1 MTYNIGDEITI
12 RVSEAIQSAY
22 DTAEV
27 VSAFVTGVDTED
39 PEQPY
44 QLRVGNSGPSGS
56 WLEESQYEIIAT
68 PAANN
73 DLDIAQVLVDY
84 AANRLTLSEAVTN
97 LKGLNA

>member
-1 MTYNIGDEITI
+1 MMYNTGDEITI
-12 RVSEAIQSAY
+12 RVSEDVQSAY

-27 VSAFVTGVDTED
+27 VSAFVIATDPED

-44 QLRVGNSGPSGS
+44 SLKVPGRPYGA
-56 WLEESQYEIIAT
+56 WLLASEYEIIAT

-73 DLDIAQVLVDY
+73 DLDIAQVLVEY

-97 LKGLNA
+97 LKGINA

>member
-12 RVSEAIQSAY
+12 RVSEDIQSAY
-22 DTAEV
+22 G
-27 VSAFVTGVDTED
+27 VSEITEAFVTDIDMED

-44 QLRVGNSGPSGS
+44 SLKVPGRQYGA
-56 WLEESQYEIIAT
+56 WLLASEYEIIAT

>member
-12 RVSEAIQSAY
+12 RVSDAVQIAY

-27 VSAFVTGVDTED
+27 VSAFVTDIDTGD

-44 QLRVGNSGPSGS
+44 QLRVGNSGPFGA

-97 LKGLNA
+97 LKGLGA